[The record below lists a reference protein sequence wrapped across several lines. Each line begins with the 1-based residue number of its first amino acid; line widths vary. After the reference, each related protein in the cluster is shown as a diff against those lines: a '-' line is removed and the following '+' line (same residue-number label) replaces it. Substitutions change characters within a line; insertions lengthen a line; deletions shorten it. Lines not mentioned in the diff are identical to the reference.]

1 MLNLVSSISIC
12 KNARYVSIMNDCI
25 RGPPIRTWYVDLKD
39 LCGFP
44 LNPNDFYVSS
54 RRPLLL
60 TENCTNHLHSK
71 DFAFIDRP
79 RPDKCAVLFDNPSRP
94 QYHYTTEEI
103 RL

>member
-1 MLNLVSSISIC
+1 MDGTLAS
-12 KNARYVSIMNDCI
+12 
-25 RGPPIRTWYVDLKD
+25 PVDLKD

-60 TENCTNHLHSK
+60 TENCTNPLHSLIP
-71 DFAFIDRP
+71 FAFIDPP

-94 QYHYTTEEI
+94 QYHYTMVVKSRNLESF
-103 RL
+103 